1 MKSKIVDRIN
11 KLPIVAQI
19 AILGA
24 AGYIVYRSVK
34 WIRNR
39 PTTYNLPTGG
49 QGIPTVGYTPAGQP
63 IAWNPEP
70 LVDELHYVMD
80 GLFTLSGT
88 KDAAWNKLIQLPSP
102 DMLTAVYNRFNTKW
116 GDGSTLTQ
124 WLRDE
129 YYYDFTTGVRD
140 QAINKLETAGLN

>member
-1 MKSKIVDRIN
+1 MKN
-11 KLPIVAQI
+11 KLLKGFNNLPTLAQL

-24 AGYIVYRSVK
+24 AGYVVYRGIK

-49 QGIPTVGYTPAGQP
+49 EGIPVTGYTQTGQP
-63 IAWNPEP
+63 IAWSPEP
-70 LVDELHYVMD
+70 LVDELHDVMS

-88 KDAAWNKLIQLPSP
+88 KDAAWSKLIQLPSP
-102 DMLTAVYNRFNTKW
+102 DMLTATYNRFNTKW
-116 GDGSTLTQ
+116 GDGNTLTQ

-140 QAINKLETAGLN
+140 QAIQKLESAGLN